1 MAYNTTKQPDQYVME
16 LPAKIGGILKLH
28 LVPEGIWLQ
37 ATTKVCF
44 TQTQVTTAPKMP
56 DTPMEVKLSKTQ
68 PGYATLIKGGR
79 TGAELL
85 AYRQGLAKKE
95 ALKLAA
101 LEYVKQVAETNK
113 ATIETLAKYGFKF

>member
-1 MAYNTTKQPDQYVME
+1 MAYNTTKQPNQYVME

-28 LVPEGIWLQ
+28 LVPEGTWLQ

-44 TQTQVTTAPKMP
+44 TQTQVTTARQMP

-68 PGYATLIKGGR
+68 PGYATLVKGGR

-85 AYRQGLAKKE
+85 AYRQGLTKKE
-95 ALKLAA
+95 ALKNAA
-101 LEYVKQVAETNK
+101 LAYVQQRAEANK
-113 ATIETLAKYGFKF
+113 AEEEELAKFGFEF